1 MVLLELI
8 ESAGISAKRVS
19 GTGGGEYHSPCPKC
33 GGTDR
38 FFFQPARQMK
48 YCQGMYRCRQCGIY
62 GDSIQFCRDILGLS
76 WEDAIKRC
84 HAEVHLQNDRSNYQQ
99 TKHARKFAEG
109 QPPNDKWKEKALSFV
124 NYAHKQLLSNPSYM
138 QFLFKRGISPET
150 IERYKLGFTENK
162 HSYDGA
168 YRVPYE
174 DFGLPKSEKKLW
186 IPAGYVI
193 PSLEPSGEVIRIKIR
208 RSKWKPSD
216 ETGKYIALS
225 GSMFGMT
232 IVGDRLKENMVVVES
247 ELDAYS
253 LIEKIDDVAFVVA
266 CGGNTKNTD
275 RFTDYL
281 AKDNRVFICADN
293 DEGGEAM
300 KSMWSKL
307 YPKAICISTPHGK
320 DIGEFIEK
328 GGNLSSW
335 IRPVLSY

>member
-1 MVLLELI
+1 MILLELI
-8 ESAGISAKRVS
+8 EYLGISAKKVS

-38 FFFQPARQMK
+38 FFFQPARHMK
-48 YCQGMYRCRQCGIY
+48 HCQGMYRCRQCGIH
-62 GDSIQFCRDILGLS
+62 GDTIQFCRDIMGLT
-76 WEDAIKRC
+76 WEEAVKRC
-84 HAEVHLQNDRSNYQQ
+84 HANVRLEDNRSHFHYKK
-99 TKHARKFAEG
+99 TERKFAEG
-109 QPPNDKWKEKALSFV
+109 QLPNDKWKEKALSFV
-124 NYAHKQLLSNPSYM
+124 NYANKQLLSNPSYM
-138 QFLFKRGISPET
+138 QFLFNRGISPKT
-150 IERYKLGFTENK
+150 IEKYKLGFTENK

-193 PSLEPSGEVIRIKIR
+193 PSLEPSGEVIRMKIR
-208 RSKWKPSD
+208 RSRWKPD
-216 ETGKYIALS
+216 DKIGKYIAFS

-232 IVGDRLKENMVVVES
+232 LLGDRLKEIMVVVES

-253 LIEKIDDVAFVVA
+253 LIEKIEDIAFVVA
-266 CGGNTKNTD
+266 CGGNTKNPD
-275 RFTDYL
+275 IFTDYL

-307 YPKAICISTPHGK
+307 YPKATCISTPSGK

-328 GGNLSSW
+328 GGDLSSW
-335 IRPVLSY
+335 ILPLFF